1 MEKSKLYY
9 YCKDNRLCSKYGVT
23 KRPFQVDMDASGKEV
38 LKCPGC
44 SEKEIEVLEP
54 QPIVGGGIKK
64 ENNGFK
70 KIGIISAV
78 VVLIVAIVF
87 FIKRSNSTENE
98 KVVETKK
105 VKEQPKIKPE
115 KKNTQPT
122 PEAEP
127 TPEPEPEP
135 VKVVNQEPVKK
146 QSSTAKNNV
155 PNGMQTLSIGGNTY
169 KGEVLNGKPHGMG
182 TMYYRKSTQISPK
195 DLKNRMAENGDYLTG
210 EFYKGYVVQGKLFD
224 SNNNVKEVVM
234 IGR

>member
-1 MEKSKLYY
+1 MDQTSSLLCTNPVCFAEKKTFT
-9 YCKDNRLCSKYGVT
+9 KEEAIDVMGQLC
-23 KRPFQVDMDASGKEV
+23 
-38 LKCPGC
+38 CPSC
-44 SEKEIEVLEP
+44 QQPLED
-54 QPIVGGGIKK
+54 PIVTTRKQAEKKVAKYKKNIKL
-64 ENNGFK
+64 
-70 KIGIISAV
+70 IASISAV
-78 VVLIVAIVF
+78 VLLIVAIVF
-87 FIKRSNSTENE
+87 FIKRSNSNENE

-127 TPEPEPEP
+127 IPEPEPE
-135 VKVVNQEPVKK
+135 KVVNQEPVKK

-155 PNGMQTLSIGGNTY
+155 PKGMQTLSIGGNTY

-210 EFYKGYVVQGKLFD
+210 EFYQGYVVQGKLFD